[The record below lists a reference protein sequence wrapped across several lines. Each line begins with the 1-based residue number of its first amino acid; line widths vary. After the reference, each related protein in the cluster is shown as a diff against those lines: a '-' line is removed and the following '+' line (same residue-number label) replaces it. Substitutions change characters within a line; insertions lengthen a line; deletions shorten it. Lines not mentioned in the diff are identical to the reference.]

1 MQDAAA
7 KPSPSPSVVNGL
19 LILGDLICFLIFAT
33 IGLRSHEEGITASGI
48 LRAAVP
54 FQAAWLVFSLVT
66 GLHKQRDAG
75 VKPIAMTLVP
85 TVVIGVIARSLFFG
99 RPFAPTFGIVA
110 LIFNFVALT
119 VWRRVIA
126 PRVVKTRA

>member
-1 MQDAAA
+1 MQSAAA
-7 KPSPSPSVVNGL
+7 KPSPSPSVVNGI

-54 FQAAWLVFSLVT
+54 FQAAWLVFSFIT
-66 GLHKQRDAG
+66 GLHKKRDAG
-75 VKPIAMTLVP
+75 AKAIGISLVP
-85 TVVIGVIARSLFFG
+85 TVVIGVMARSLFFG

-110 LIFNFVALT
+110 LIFNFVVLM
-119 VWRRVIA
+119 VWRRLLA
-126 PRVVKTRA
+126 PRVLKTR